1 MNHWG
6 CFLVFSLKIVTI
18 SHRSTYR
25 EGRANRSSNPNRLMR
40 HVRVDHLWCHVRL
53 LCVLISIT
61 ADRRRGD
68 RTAEGEGGNGR
79 TEGHNPWKSQQTP
92 PPEVVM
98 LGSGCADQLGPTR
111 WHLNWSTYRRMC
123 LVRVAVVPVFT
134 ATGTGRRF
142 GTGAVESS
150 RRNRG
155 GPGEVDSKTPPF
167 WTTFDLET
175 WDTEG
180 IRKQGPSYTYTNLRA
195 RYFWL
200 EGPHRRRL
208 L

>member
-1 MNHWG
+1 MCEW
-6 CFLVFSLKIVTI
+6 II
-18 SHRSTYR
+18 SGAMCDFFVCSSPSPLIEGEATGPPKVKVGTAEPRDTTP
-25 EGRANRSSNPNRLMR
+25 GRASKP
-40 HVRVDHLWCHVRL
+40 
-53 LCVLISIT
+53 
-61 ADRRRGD
+61 
-68 RTAEGEGGNGR
+68 
-79 TEGHNPWKSQQTP
+79 P